1 MVGGFWNIDPAAER
15 NRRARRRTV
24 FRKIQVIHD
33 DYAYEVTLRNLSKT
47 GALIEGLADVPKGA
61 QFVVDLG
68 GGQLAV
74 ATVIRSNGYVLQL
87 CYDSPLKSC
96 IVLSKPFSLKNL

>member
-1 MVGGFWNIDPAAER
+1 MVGGFWSNDPAAER

-24 FRKIQVIHD
+24 FRKIQVIQD

-47 GALIEGLADVPKGA
+47 GALIEGLADVPTGA

-74 ATVIRSNGYVLQL
+74 ATVIRSNGYVHQL
-87 CYDSPLKSC
+87 CYDSPCRCRVIALAGSC
-96 IVLSKPFSLKNL
+96 VFGA